1 METKALYIHIP
12 FCDHICSYC
21 DFAKVYYREEFVLKY
36 LERLKEEL
44 NALPHHIMR
53 TIYIGGGTPSALSL
67 KQLDILLSMVD
78 PFVGDDTLEYTIEV
92 NPESATLDKLECMH
106 THGVNRISAGVQT
119 FNNDLLKKRNVHFS
133 KKSERSTFFTI
144 QKTENI
150 SRHCYSR
157 CQSLF

>member
-67 KQLDILLSMVD
+67 KQLDTLLSMVD

-106 THGVNRISAGVQT
+106 THGVNRISVGVQT
-119 FNNDLLKKRNVHFS
+119 FNNDLLKKD
-133 KKSERSTFFTI
+133 
-144 QKTENI
+144 
-150 SRHCYSR
+150 
-157 CQSLF
+157 